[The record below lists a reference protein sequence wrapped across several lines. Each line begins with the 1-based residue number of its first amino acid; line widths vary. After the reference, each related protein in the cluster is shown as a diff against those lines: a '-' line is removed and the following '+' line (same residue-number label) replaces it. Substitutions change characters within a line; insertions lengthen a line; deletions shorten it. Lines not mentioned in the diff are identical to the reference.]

1 MNDSKKLFEEALG
14 RLVGAA
20 ERALRRQFD
29 RNLAEEGHELGASA
43 VILLKHIEMEEGCSQ
58 QVLTDHLFLD
68 KTTVT
73 RCLDGLEERRL
84 VVRKP
89 DRSDRRRNCIYLTKK
104 GRDFIAPLAKTL
116 RQTEHQALAG
126 VRAEDISICKRVLSQ
141 VRRNLDPTDERESSG
156 QAREKE

>member
-1 MNDSKKLFEEALG
+1 MKETERLFEEALG
-14 RLVGAA
+14 RFVGAA

-43 VILLKHIEMEEGCSQ
+43 VILLKHIEREEGCSQ
-58 QVLTDHLFLD
+58 QALTDHVFLD

-104 GRDFIAPLAKTL
+104 GRDFIAPLAKTI
-116 RQTEHQALAG
+116 RKTEQQALAG
-126 VRAEDISICKRVLSQ
+126 VSAADVLICKQVLSQ
-141 VRRNLDPTDERESSG
+141 VRHNLESPDERENSG
-156 QAREKE
+156 ETHENE

>member
-1 MNDSKKLFEEALG
+1 MKDTKKHFEDGLG

-43 VILLKHIEMEEGCSQ
+43 VILLKHIETEEGCSQ
-58 QVLTDHLFLD
+58 QALTDHVFLD

-116 RQTEHQALAG
+116 RKTEEQALAG
-126 VRAEDISICKRVLSQ
+126 VRAEDVRTCKRVLSQ
-141 VRRNLDPTDERESSG
+141 VRLNLESPDERESSG
-156 QAREKE
+156 KAREKE